1 MVARACASFSGGEG
15 HASRRFGSR
24 EEEEEEEEDAFSERA
39 TWRALLAADNA
50 AESARAT
57 VVASRVV
64 AFALASL
71 AEHDECALG
80 ANEAG
85 ALARAVIAL
94 TASPSVSKRALFSRP
109 SHRGGGVQTTG
120 DTRSDAAEVLR
131 AASISRRR
139 CASTAKLLEVLWT
152 RVVVLTDASK
162 RSAAGIG
169 IGSDSD
175 GFTYANAAN
184 AAFAAQLISLPRVW
198 RRGGDPA
205 TTWASSV
212 ATLFPMTREASSRVS
227 FPDPPFAEDRRRGH
241 SGYAAAWALGN
252 LVEGASAGLETCGS
266 RVEKWRAATRFAEV
280 AASLLRRLPPGTTLS
295 SSVVAEM
302 DDAEMDDAEIERG
315 EIDACSPMDA
325 EDAEVSSESDG
336 GSASDDEDD
345 EGAARAAARR
355 RRAFVA
361 GSTFRSVHP
370 DARAQIVS
378 ALDPGFLKMLVDACL
393 VDARP
398 ADAAP
403 DEGGNAFAVPSRRTR
418 RRTRGTPSFRPPRR
432 RRTRLARARFPPS
445 SPRSPRGSGP
455 RIEAR

>member
-1 MVARACASFSGGEG
+1 MR
-15 HASRRFGSR
+15 
-24 EEEEEEEEDAFSERA
+24 
-39 TWRALLAADNA
+39 
-50 AESARAT
+50 
-57 VVASRVV
+57 
-64 AFALASL
+64 
-71 AEHDECALG
+71 
-80 ANEAG
+80 
-85 ALARAVIAL
+85 
-94 TASPSVSKRALFSRP
+94 
-109 SHRGGGVQTTG
+109 
-120 DTRSDAAEVLR
+120 
-131 AASISRRR
+131 
-139 CASTAKLLEVLWT
+139 
-152 RVVVLTDASK
+152 
-162 RSAAGIG
+162 
-169 IGSDSD
+169 
-175 GFTYANAAN
+175 
-184 AAFAAQLISLPRVW
+184 
-198 RRGGDPA
+198 
-205 TTWASSV
+205 
-212 ATLFPMTREASSRVS
+212 
-227 FPDPPFAEDRRRGH
+227 
-241 SGYAAAWALGN
+241 AAWALGN

-266 RVEKWRAATRFAEV
+266 RVEKWRAATRFAEA

-403 DEGGNAFAVPSRRTR
+403 DEGGNAFAVPANSAAYAGGPRVSDHRGGGERGWRARGFLLRRRARREAQVRGSRRADV
-418 RRTRGTPSFRPPRR
+418 
-432 RRTRLARARFPPS
+432 LARVRDAVHRARGGQPS
-445 SPRSPRGSGP
+445 RASAEAGAMAERGE
-455 RIEAR
+455 R